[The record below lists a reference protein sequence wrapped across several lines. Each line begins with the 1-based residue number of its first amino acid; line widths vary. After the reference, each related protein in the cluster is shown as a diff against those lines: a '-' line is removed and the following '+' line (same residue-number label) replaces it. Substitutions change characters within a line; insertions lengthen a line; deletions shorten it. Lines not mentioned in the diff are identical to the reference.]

1 MDHADPED
9 LLDVPRYLSR
19 LEDHF
24 VQLLDR
30 LERIAQVMER
40 FDNVMNP
47 TLDLAEDAFRAQMEA
62 RPSQGLFSPPPH
74 HSS

>member
-1 MDHADPED
+1 MDHADLED
-9 LLDVPRYLSR
+9 ALDVPRYLSR

-24 VQLLDR
+24 VQLLDK
-30 LERIAQVMER
+30 LERIALVMER

-47 TLDLAEDAFRAQMEA
+47 TLDLAEEAFRAQMEA
-62 RPSQGLFSPPPH
+62 RPAQALFTPPQH